1 MSNLK
6 KDKILASVLLSIAT
20 CLCVMVLCPTTS
32 AQVAPPQYKVDPS
45 WPKEL
50 PNNWIVGQIGGMN
63 VDSQNHI
70 WVLQRPGSDT
80 SDEISADPS
89 SPRHAM
95 CCVPAPPVLEFDQEG
110 NLLKSWGGPGKGYDW
125 PSVEHGI
132 YVDKTGNVWIGGSG
146 ASDRQVLKFT
156 NDGKFLM
163 QIGHPS
169 KEPVNSADTTILGRP
184 AGLEVDEA
192 AHELYISDG
201 YMNKR
206 VIVYDTETLAFKR
219 MWGGYGNV
227 PNDTDPGAYKGK
239 GNAPIDQQFRSPV
252 HCAHISVD
260 GLVYV
265 CDRSNDRVQVFTK
278 QGKFLKEFFVHPD
291 TLEPGT
297 VCDIVFSRDPGQE
310 YILVADDTDNVI
322 WTLRRSDGT
331 VMGMLGHNG
340 RNAGQ
345 FHAIHVLVSDSSGNL
360 YEGEVETG
368 KRVQKFV
375 LASGK

>member
-1 MSNLK
+1 MLNLRK
-6 KDKILASVLLSIAT
+6 NRLFGTAVFSIVI
-20 CLCVMVLCPTTS
+20 CLYVAVFCPM
-32 AQVAPPQYKVDPS
+32 AAGQAAPPRYKVDPF
-45 WPKEL
+45 WPKQL
-50 PNNWIVGQIGGMN
+50 PDNWIVGQIGGMS
-63 VDSQNHI
+63 VDSENHI

-80 SDEISADPS
+80 PDEISADPS

-95 CCVPAPPVLEFDQEG
+95 CCFQAPPVLEFDTEG
-110 NLLKSWGGPGKGYDW
+110 NLLKSWGGPGRGYDW

-132 YVDKTGNVWIGGSG
+132 YVDRAGNVWIGGNG
-146 ASDRQVLKFT
+146 PSDRQVLKFT
-156 NDGKFLM
+156 SDGKFLN

-169 KEPVNSADTTILGRP
+169 KEPANSANTRLLGRP
-184 AGLEVDEA
+184 AGLEIDES

-206 VIVYDTETLAFKR
+206 VIVFDTDTLAFKR

-227 PNDTDPGAYKGK
+227 PNDTDPGPYK

-252 HCAHISVD
+252 HCVHISND

-265 CDRSNDRVQVFTK
+265 CDRANDRVQIFTK
-278 QGKFLKEFFVHPD
+278 QGKFLKEFFVRPE

-297 VCDIVFSRDPGQE
+297 VCDIVFSHDPGQE
-310 YILVADDTDNVI
+310 YILVADDTNNVV

-331 VMGMLGHNG
+331 VLGMFGHNG

-345 FHAIHVLVSDSSGNL
+345 FHAIHQLVSDSAGNL

-368 KRVQKFV
+368 KRIQKFV
-375 LASGK
+375 LVNGK

>member
-1 MSNLK
+1 MLNLR
-6 KDKILASVLLSIAT
+6 KDKLFGTAVFSLVVCLYFAALSPI
-20 CLCVMVLCPTTS
+20 TS
-32 AQVAPPQYKVDPS
+32 AQAPPPQYKVDPF

-50 PNNWIVGQIGGMN
+50 PNNWLVGQIGGMA
-63 VDSQNHI
+63 VDSENHI
-70 WVLQRPGSDT
+70 WVLQRPGSNT
-80 SDEISADPS
+80 PDEISADPS

-95 CCVPAPPVLEFDQEG
+95 CCFPAPPVLEFDTEG

-125 PSVEHGI
+125 PDVEHGI
-132 YVDKTGNVWIGGSG
+132 YVDRADNVWIGGNGPTS
-146 ASDRQVLKFT
+146 RQVIKFT
-156 NDGKFLM
+156 NDGKFLK

-169 KEPVNSADTTILGRP
+169 KEPANSADTTLLGRP
-184 AGLEVDEA
+184 AGLEVDEG

-201 YMNKR
+201 YLNKR
-206 VIVYDTETLAFKR
+206 VVVFDSDTLAFKR

-227 PNDTDPGAYKGK
+227 PNDTDPGPYKGR

-252 HCAHISVD
+252 HCVHISND

-265 CDRSNDRVQVFTK
+265 CDRANDRVQIFTK
-278 QGKFLKEFFVHPD
+278 QGKFLKEFFVRPE

-297 VCDIVFSRDPGQE
+297 VCDIAFSHDAGQE
-310 YILVADDTDNVI
+310 YLLVADDTNNVI

-331 VMGMLGHNG
+331 VLGMMGHNG

-345 FHAIHVLVSDSSGNL
+345 FHAIHQLVSDSAGNL

-368 KRVQKFV
+368 KRIQKFV
-375 LASGK
+375 LVSGK

>member
-1 MSNLK
+1 MLNLR
-6 KDKILASVLLSIAT
+6 KDKLLKPAVFSIVVCLSVSA
-20 CLCVMVLCPTTS
+20 LCQVAA
-32 AQVAPPQYKVDPS
+32 AQVQPHYKVDPF

-50 PNNWIVGQIGGMN
+50 PNNWVVGQIGGMA
-63 VDSQNHI
+63 VDSGNHI

-80 SDEISADPS
+80 PDEISADPS
-89 SPRHAM
+89 SPRRAM
-95 CCVPAPPVLEFDQEG
+95 CCFPAPPVLVFDTDG

-125 PSVEHGI
+125 PDVEHGI
-132 YVDKTGNVWIGGSG
+132 YVDRTGNVWIGGNG
-146 ASDRQVLKFT
+146 PKDRQVLKFT
-156 NDGKFLM
+156 NDGNFLK

-169 KEPVNSADTTILGRP
+169 KEPANSADTTLLGRP
-184 AGLEVDEA
+184 AGLEVDEG
-192 AHELYISDG
+192 AHELYVSDG
-201 YMNKR
+201 YLNKR
-206 VIVYDTETLAFKR
+206 VIVFDSETLEFKR

-227 PNDTDPGAYKGK
+227 PNDADPGPYKGK

-252 HCAHISVD
+252 HCAHISND

-265 CDRSNDRVQVFTK
+265 CDRANDRVQIFTK
-278 QGKFLKEFFVHPD
+278 QGKFLREFFLRPE

-297 VCDIVFSRDPGQE
+297 VCDIAFSHDTRQE
-310 YILVADDTDNVI
+310 YLLVADDTNNVI

-331 VMGMLGHNG
+331 VLGMTGHNG

-345 FHAIHVLVSDSSGNL
+345 FHAIHQLVSDSAGNL

-375 LASGK
+375 LVSGK

>member
-1 MSNLK
+1 MLNVGKAKLLK
-6 KDKILASVLLSIAT
+6 PAVFSIVVWLTVAA
-20 CLCVMVLCPTTS
+20 LCQIAA
-32 AQVAPPQYKVDPS
+32 AQAQPHYKVEPF

-50 PNNWIVGQIGGMN
+50 PNNWVVGQIGGMA
-63 VDSQNHI
+63 VDSDNHV

-80 SDEISADPS
+80 PDEISADPS
-89 SPRHAM
+89 SPRRAM
-95 CCVPAPPVLEFDQEG
+95 CCFPAPPVLVFDKEG
-110 NLLKSWGGPGKGYDW
+110 NLIKSWGGSGKGYDW
-125 PSVEHGI
+125 PDVEHGI
-132 YVDKTGNVWIGGSG
+132 YVDREQNVWIGGNG
-146 ASDRQVLKFT
+146 PKDRQVLKFT
-156 NDGKFLM
+156 NDGKFLK

-169 KEPVNSADTTILGRP
+169 KEPANSADTTLLGRP
-184 AGLEVDEA
+184 AGLEVDEG

-206 VIVYDTETLAFKR
+206 VIVFDSDTLAFKR

-227 PNDTDPGAYKGK
+227 PNDVDPGPYKGQ

-252 HCAHISVD
+252 HCAHISND

-265 CDRSNDRVQVFTK
+265 CDRANDRVQIFTK
-278 QGKFLKEFFVHPD
+278 QGKFLKEFFVRPE

-297 VCDIVFSRDPGQE
+297 VCDLAFSHDPAQE
-310 YILVADDTDNVI
+310 YLLVADDTNNVI

-331 VMGMLGHNG
+331 VLGMMGHNG

-345 FHAIHVLVSDSSGNL
+345 FHAIHQLVSDSAGNL

-375 LASGK
+375 LVSGK

>member
-1 MSNLK
+1 MWK
-6 KDKILASVLLSIAT
+6 AWKDKACGRAFAFVG
-20 CLCVMVLCPTTS
+20 LCFCISPICQTVS
-32 AQVAPPQYKVDPS
+32 AQVAPPQYKVDPY

-50 PNNWIVGQIGGMN
+50 PNNWLMAQVGGMA
-63 VDSQNHI
+63 VDSENHI
-70 WVLQRPGSDT
+70 WVLQRPGSNT
-80 SDEISADPS
+80 PDEISADPS

-95 CCVPAPPVLEFDQEG
+95 CCFPAPPVLEFDTEG
-110 NLLKSWGGPGKGYDW
+110 YLLKSWGGPGKGYDW

-132 YVDKTGNVWIGGSG
+132 YVDRAGNVWIGGNG
-146 ASDRQVLKFT
+146 PTDRQVLKFT
-156 NDGKFLM
+156 NDGKFLK

-169 KEPVNSADTTILGRP
+169 KEPVNSKDTTLLGRP
-184 AGLEVDEA
+184 AGLEIDEV

-206 VIVYDTETLAFKR
+206 VIVYDSDTLAFKR
-219 MWGGYGNV
+219 LWGGYGNS
-227 PNDTDPGAYKGK
+227 PDDTDPGAYKGK
-239 GNAPIDQQFRSPV
+239 GNAPVDQQFRSPV

-265 CDRSNDRVQVFTK
+265 CDRANDRVQIFTK
-278 QGKFLKEFFVHPD
+278 QGKFLKEFFVRPE

-297 VCDIVFSRDPGQE
+297 VCDIAFSHDPGQE
-310 YILVADDTDNVI
+310 FLLVADDTNNVI
-322 WTLRRSDGT
+322 WTLRRSDGS
-331 VMGMLGHNG
+331 VLGMLGHNG

-345 FHAIHVLVSDSSGNL
+345 FHAIHQLVADSSGSL

-375 LASGK
+375 LVNRK

>member
-1 MSNLK
+1 MSNLRK
-6 KDKILASVLLSIAT
+6 NMISRTAVLLAAGCLSLIAVSPFA
-20 CLCVMVLCPTTS
+20 L
-32 AQVAPPQYKVDPS
+32 AQVAPPQYKVDPY

-50 PNNWIVGQIGGMN
+50 PNNWIVGQIGGMS

-70 WVLQRPGSDT
+70 WVLQRPGSNT
-80 SDEISADPS
+80 PDEISADPS

-95 CCVPAPPVLEFDQEG
+95 CCLPAPPVLEFDTEG
-110 NLLKSWGGPGKGYDW
+110 NLLKSWGGPGAGYDW
-125 PSVEHGI
+125 PGVEHGI
-132 YVDKTGNVWIGGSG
+132 YVDKAGNVWIGGNG
-146 ASDRQVLKFT
+146 PNDRQVLKFT
-156 NDGKFLM
+156 NDGKFLK
-163 QIGHPS
+163 QLGHPS
-169 KEPVNSADTTILGRP
+169 KESVNSADTTILGRP
-184 AGLEVDEA
+184 AGLEIDEA

-206 VIVYDTETLAFKR
+206 VIVYDTDTLAFKR
-219 MWGGYGNV
+219 MWGAYGNV
-227 PNDTDPGAYKGK
+227 PNDADPGPYKGK

-252 HCAHISVD
+252 HCTHVSVD

-265 CDRSNDRVQVFTK
+265 CDRSNDRVQIFTK
-278 QGKFLKEFFVHPD
+278 QGKFLKEFFVHPE

-297 VCDIVFSRDPGQE
+297 VCDIVFSHDPGQE

-331 VMGMLGHNG
+331 VVGMFGHNG
-340 RNAGQ
+340 RNVGQ
-345 FHAIHVLVSDSSGNL
+345 FHAIHQLVSDSYGNL

-375 LASGK
+375 LVSGK